1 MAYNE
6 EKATFIGHYNA
17 AQDKALKLDVP
28 DAVRVSAEVA
38 FEFYRDNF
46 ALKVTQVNAKGEAVP
61 PCQIFGRLFLDDADR
76 RISIRAQPQLASED
90 IGITLFE
97 WQNFNSLKLDE
108 WNFAVNDTW
117 LLAGVNSLQEFYPA
131 SLVNEKNIIDNRF
144 IPPLTIMGR
153 ELAGLAL
160 AGYQEASGHP
170 ALGKAYVPS
179 PGKEGKAKSLS
190 LVDYD
195 NGLSPLKTVG
205 DAKAFFKKAGFE
217 IG

>member
-6 EKATFIGHYNA
+6 DKAKFIREYNVAVEKAMSLG
-17 AQDKALKLDVP
+17 VP
-28 DAVRVSAEVA
+28 DFVRVSAEVA
-38 FEFYRDNF
+38 FEFYRESF

-61 PCQIFGRLFLDDADR
+61 PCQIFGRLFLDDADN
-76 RISIRAQPQLASED
+76 RIRLRDQPQLPSEM

-108 WNFAVNDTW
+108 WNMAVNDTW
-117 LLAGVNSLQEFYPA
+117 VLAGVNSLQDFYPA
-131 SLVNEKNIIDNRF
+131 SLVDEKNIIDNRF

-153 ELAGLAL
+153 ELVGLTL

-170 ALGKAYVPS
+170 ALGKAYVH
-179 PGKEGKAKSLS
+179 GNRKKAEDLS

-195 NGLSPLKTVG
+195 EGVSQLKNVG
-205 DAKAFFKKAGFE
+205 DAKAFFKKAGFV